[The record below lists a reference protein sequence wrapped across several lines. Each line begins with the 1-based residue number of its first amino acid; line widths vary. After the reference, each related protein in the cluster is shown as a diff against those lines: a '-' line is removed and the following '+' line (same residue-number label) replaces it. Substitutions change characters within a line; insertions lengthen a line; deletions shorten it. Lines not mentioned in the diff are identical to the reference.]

1 MCCPSL
7 SNFYEMMDLLYDNDC
22 YIIMTVLQQ
31 AYVEAL
37 YHAHFDR
44 WDYRRLTYTWWS
56 SLVNDVATSHR
67 IDVLLD
73 RHPLPVATHP
83 YMHMQLTEQEK
94 DKIDQTLP
102 SSPTRPT
109 GRVDNPEDVLVP
121 FSRPMV
127 PFSCSTTDSDHSST
141 SRCGVGTHHTPRRSC
156 AINPTTGHSS
166 PLVFDVFSV
175 HSCPFLL
182 MIFLQYDRQIDTLF

>member
-1 MCCPSL
+1 MFFFCPSI
-7 SNFYEMMDLLYDNDC
+7 SDFYETFDLLYDNDC
-22 YIIMTVLQQ
+22 YIILSVLQQ

-56 SLVNDVATSHR
+56 SLINDVATSHR

-83 YMHMQLTEQEK
+83 YKYMQLKGQET
-94 DKIDQTLP
+94 IDRALP
-102 SSPTRPT
+102 LSPTRPT
-109 GRVDNPEDVLVP
+109 GRVDNPKAVLVP

-127 PFSCSTTDSDHSST
+127 PFSCSTIDGDHSST
-141 SRCGVGTHHTPRRSC
+141 TVSNEDGINLRR
-156 AINPTTGHSS
+156 T
-166 PLVFDVFSV
+166 
-175 HSCPFLL
+175 
-182 MIFLQYDRQIDTLF
+182 